1 MNRTAIL
8 VVAIVVFGLAF
19 ANIVLGVNLVLPL
32 EAARERGAGAP
43 WYVVWAMIAVTVAS
57 AVALGAFLI
66 GAGLRKK

>member
-8 VVAIVVFGLAF
+8 LAAVVVFALAF

-32 EAARERGAGAP
+32 DAARERGAGAP
-43 WYVVWAMIAVTVAS
+43 WYVVWAMIVVTVAS
-57 AVALGAFLI
+57 AVALGAFLV

>member
-8 VVAIVVFGLAF
+8 LVAVAVIALAF
-19 ANIVLGVNLVLPL
+19 ANIVLGMNLVLPL

-43 WYVVWAMIAVTVAS
+43 WYVVWAMIVVTVAS
-57 AVALGAFLI
+57 AAALGAFLI

>member
-1 MNRTAIL
+1 MNRNVILVAAIL
-8 VVAIVVFGLAF
+8 VFAVAF

-32 EAARERGAGAP
+32 EVARERGAGAP
-43 WYVVWAMIAVTVAS
+43 WYVVWTMIAVTVAS

>member
-8 VVAIVVFGLAF
+8 AAAIVVIALAF
-19 ANIVLGVNLVLPL
+19 ANVVLGVNLVLPL

-57 AVALGAFLI
+57 AATLGAFLI

>member
-8 VVAIVVFGLAF
+8 LAALVVFGLAF
-19 ANIVLGVNLVLPL
+19 ANIVLGANLVLSL

-43 WYVVWAMIAVTVAS
+43 WYVVWAMIGVTVAS
-57 AVALGAFLI
+57 AVVLGGFLL

>member
-1 MNRTAIL
+1 MNRNVILVAAIL
-8 VVAIVVFGLAF
+8 VFAVAF

-32 EAARERGAGAP
+32 DVARERGAGAP

-57 AVALGAFLI
+57 AVALGAFLV

>member
-8 VVAIVVFGLAF
+8 AAAVVVIALAF

-57 AVALGAFLI
+57 AATLGAFLI
-66 GAGLRKK
+66 GTGLRKK

>member
-8 VVAIVVFGLAF
+8 LVAVVVIGLAF
-19 ANIVLGVNLVLPL
+19 ANIVLGMNLVLPL

-43 WYVVWAMIAVTVAS
+43 WYVVWAMIVVTVAS
-57 AVALGAFLI
+57 AAALGAFLI

>member
-1 MNRTAIL
+1 MNRNVILVAAIL
-8 VVAIVVFGLAF
+8 VFAVAF

-32 EAARERGAGAP
+32 EVARERGAGAP
-43 WYVVWAMIAVTVAS
+43 WYVVWSMIAVTVAS

>member
-8 VVAIVVFGLAF
+8 IVALVVLGLAL
-19 ANIVLGVNLVLPL
+19 ANIVLGVNLVMPL
-32 EAARERGAGAP
+32 QAAQERQAGPP
-43 WYVVWAMIAVTVAS
+43 WFVVWAMIGTTVVS

>member
-8 VVAIVVFGLAF
+8 LVAVVVIGLAF
-19 ANIVLGVNLVLPL
+19 ANIVLGLNLVLPL

-43 WYVVWAMIAVTVAS
+43 WYVVWAMIVVTVAS
-57 AVALGAFLI
+57 AAALGAFLI

>member
-1 MNRTAIL
+1 MNRNAIL
-8 VVAIVVFGLAF
+8 AAAIIVFALAF

-43 WYVVWAMIAVTVAS
+43 WYVVWAMIAVTVVS
-57 AVALGAFLI
+57 AVVLGGFLV

>member
-1 MNRTAIL
+1 VNRTAIL
-8 VVAIVVFGLAF
+8 LAAVVVFALAF

-43 WYVVWAMIAVTVAS
+43 WYVVWAMIVVTVAS
-57 AVALGAFLI
+57 AVALGAFLV

>member
-8 VVAIVVFGLAF
+8 LVAVVVIGLAF

-43 WYVVWAMIAVTVAS
+43 WYVVWAMIVVTVAS
-57 AVALGAFLI
+57 AAALGAFLI

>member
-8 VVAIVVFGLAF
+8 AAAIVVIALAF

-43 WYVVWAMIAVTVAS
+43 WYVVWAMIVVTVAS
-57 AVALGAFLI
+57 AAALGAFLI